1 MLKIYAKEFTAIVKY
16 LLENPEKAT
25 RKNKFLVV
33 DKSLLTE
40 LLEKNNYEV
49 SSKKLKAWK
58 GLKWLDTDENRVTK
72 RVTVNGTVKAMI
84 KINLSVYETIREI
97 GNE

>member
-1 MLKIYAKEFTAIVKY
+1 MLKIYAKEFAAIVKY
-16 LLENPEKAT
+16 LLGNPEKAT

-49 SSKKLKAWK
+49 SSKKLKVWK
-58 GLKWLDTDENRVTK
+58 SLKWLDTDENRITK

-84 KINLSVYETIREI
+84 KINLSVYETLREI